1 MGQSMAEA
9 GPIRP
14 PEMGRNANGV
24 KSKSAE
30 KTVCFP
36 TFLKSGGSEVEHV
49 GMRPRLLWAV
59 LTIKFIKVEASW
71 RSRVLRSAPG
81 VPRSAPG
88 EPRALFLWAKRRE
101 RGGQVLLTLFPADR
115 VRPT

>member
-1 MGQSMAEA
+1 MAQA

-24 KSKSAE
+24 RSGSIE

-36 TFLKSGGSEVEHV
+36 TFLKSGGSAVEHV
-49 GMRPRLLWAV
+49 GLHPRQLWAV
-59 LTIKFIKVEASW
+59 LAIKFIKVEASW
-71 RSRVLRSAPG
+71 RSRVLRSPPG

-88 EPRALFLWAKRRE
+88 EPRALFLWSRGAKE
-101 RGGQVLLTLFPADR
+101 GDNSV
-115 VRPT
+115 

>member
-1 MGQSMAEA
+1 MAQA

-24 KSKSAE
+24 RSGSIE

-36 TFLKSGGSEVEHV
+36 TFLKSGGSAVEHV
-49 GMRPRLLWAV
+49 GLHPRQFWAV
-59 LTIKFIKVEASW
+59 LAIKFIKVEASW

-101 RGGQVLLTLFPADR
+101 RGGQLRLAGFPTCR
-115 VRPT
+115 PRPT